1 METVFKDWTI
11 DKCVGEGAFGK
22 VYRIIREDFG
32 HTYEAALKVIE
43 VPQAQSEVDAV
54 RNDGMSE
61 QNVTEY
67 FRSVV
72 EDIVDE
78 FALMSRLKG
87 NSNIVSYEDHSVV
100 PKKDGFGW
108 DIYIRMELLT
118 PLFTHIREHKMTVRD
133 VIQLGIDICHALE
146 VCQKYNI
153 IHRDIKPENIFV
165 SDIGTYKLGDFG
177 IARQLEKTSSGL
189 SKKGTFTYMAPEVYK
204 GLEYNST
211 VDIYSLGIVLYRFLN
226 GNRSPFMPPAPQPIR
241 YSDKERANI
250 MRISGQRMP
259 KPENAD
265 GRLAEIVLKA
275 CAYNPSERY
284 ESAASMRQALEEI
297 LYSDSERK
305 WIYPKGDMLKTEK
318 EDYILDVTNHGQ
330 REFVK
335 TEEEPKEGT
344 VFLFSGSEK
353 KADMLSKDMTDSK
366 KATEH
371 QQIVDKPIVE
381 EEPAAG
387 KKKIF
392 TDGAEPKN
400 VLQDRKEAE
409 RVPDGRE
416 GQSKERAF
424 TRVTGNVKENSSAE
438 KSAKEKKKFLWF
450 IFPAAGVALIAVV
463 VMVVAISG
471 NNSLKQENRKPE
483 ESTNITE
490 TMAAGKKK
498 EKEKETVQP
507 TPEEE
512 QTIFVPDFTDLSQAE
527 AEKRA
532 EEYRLTVNAA
542 KEYSDSVKEG
552 NVISQ
557 EPEKD
562 SEVTLGSSI
571 SLIISRGAEKISVPK
586 VAGKSLD
593 SAKKILKK
601 KKLKYKTKKEY
612 SSHTAAGNVMKQDV
626 KAGKKVEKGTV
637 VVLTVSRGKKPVP
650 VAPVPAAPVPTAA
663 PHQDYQPQ
671 TPVATKKPTVTRKP
685 TVTKKPVPA
694 QKPKPKEDDYSDWS
708 LVN

>member
-1 METVFKDWTI
+1 METVFKDWTV

-22 VYRIIREDFG
+22 VYRITREDFG
-32 HTYEAALKVIE
+32 HIYEAALKVIE

-108 DIYIRMELLT
+108 NIYIRMELLT

-259 KPENAD
+259 KPKNAD

-284 ESAASMRQALEEI
+284 ESAASMRQALEGI
-297 LYSDSERK
+297 LYSDSESRL
-305 WIYPKGDMLKTEK
+305 IYPKGDMLETKK
-318 EDYILDVTNHGQ
+318 EDYILDETNHGQ
-330 REFVK
+330 KKTAK

-344 VFLFSGSEK
+344 VFLFSNSEK
-353 KADMLSKDMTDSK
+353 KPDNLSENMEDGEKQ
-366 KATEH
+366 TEH
-371 QQIVDKPIVE
+371 QQILDKGVAKGEAFEGKGKALTDEVKPKNVPQE
-381 EEPAAG
+381 RAAAENTYAGKAGQAAG
-387 KKKIF
+387 K
-392 TDGAEPKN
+392 N
-400 VLQDRKEAE
+400 VAEAE
-409 RVPDGRE
+409 
-416 GQSKERAF
+416 AIA
-424 TRVTGNVKENSSAE
+424 ENNFVAN
-438 KSAKEKKKFLWF
+438 AGKEKKKFLQF
-450 IFPAAGVALIAVV
+450 VFPAAGVALIAIAIIA
-463 VMVVAISG
+463 VAMSG
-471 NNSLKQENRKPE
+471 GNSSKQENRK
-483 ESTNITE
+483 SGKAANVME
-490 TMAAGKKK
+490 TAAADK
-498 EKEKETVQP
+498 EKEKEQP

-512 QTIFVPDFTDLSQAE
+512 QTIFVPDFSDLSLAE

-532 EEYRLTVNAA
+532 EEYRLIVNTV
-542 KEYSDSVKEG
+542 KKYSDTVKKG

-557 EPEKD
+557 EPKKD
-562 SEVTLGSSI
+562 SEVALGSSI
-571 SLIISRGAEKISVPK
+571 TLTISRGAEKISVPK
-586 VAGKSLD
+586 VTGKSL
-593 SAKKILKK
+593 SNAKDVLKK
-601 KKLKYKTKKEY
+601 KNLKYKTKKEY
-612 SSHTAAGNVMKQDV
+612 SSNIAAGNVMKQSV
-626 KAGKKVEKGTV
+626 KAGKKVDKGTV
-637 VVLTVSRGKKPVP
+637 ITLTVSKGRKP
-650 VAPVPAAPVPTAA
+650 APAAPVPTPYRA
-663 PHQDYQPQ
+663 PSSNYQPQ
-671 TPVATKKPTVTRKP
+671 APVATKRPA
-685 TVTKKPVPA
+685 VTKKPAPA
-694 QKPKPKEDDYSDWS
+694 PKPKEDDYSDWN

>member
-1 METVFKDWTI
+1 METVFKDWTV

-22 VYRIIREDFG
+22 VYRITREDFG
-32 HTYEAALKVIE
+32 HIYEAALKVIE

-259 KPENAD
+259 KPKNAD

-284 ESAASMRQALEEI
+284 ESAASMRQALEGI
-297 LYSDSERK
+297 LYSDSESRL
-305 WIYPKGDMLKTEK
+305 IYPKGDMLETKK
-318 EDYILDVTNHGQ
+318 EDYILDETNHGQ
-330 REFVK
+330 KKTAK

-344 VFLFSGSEK
+344 VFLFSNSEK
-353 KADMLSKDMTDSK
+353 KSDNLSENMADGEKQTENQQVFDKDVVKGEVFEGKALTDEVK
-366 KATEH
+366 LKNVPQERVAAENTY
-371 QQIVDKPIVE
+371 
-381 EEPAAG
+381 AG
-387 KKKIF
+387 K
-392 TDGAEPKN
+392 TGQAMGKN
-400 VLQDRKEAE
+400 VAEAE
-409 RVPDGRE
+409 
-416 GQSKERAF
+416 AIA
-424 TRVTGNVKENSSAE
+424 GNNSVAN
-438 KSAKEKKKFLWF
+438 AGKEKKKYLQFV
-450 IFPAAGVALIAVV
+450 FPAAGVALIAIVIIA
-463 VMVVAISG
+463 VAMSG
-471 NNSLKQENRKPE
+471 GNSSKQENGKSGRAA
-483 ESTNITE
+483 NIAE
-490 TMAAGKKK
+490 TAAAGK
-498 EKEKETVQP
+498 EKEKEKEQP

-512 QTIFVPDFTDLSQAE
+512 QTIFVPDFSDLSLAE

-532 EEYRLTVNAA
+532 EEYRLIVNTA
-542 KEYSDSVKEG
+542 KKYSDTVKKG

-562 SEVTLGSSI
+562 SEVALGSSI
-571 SLIISRGAEKISVPK
+571 TLTISSGAEKISVPK
-586 VAGKSLD
+586 VTGKSLSD
-593 SAKKILKK
+593 AKNVLKK
-601 KKLKYKTKKEY
+601 KNLKYKTKKEY
-612 SSHTAAGNVMKQDV
+612 SSNTAAGNVMKQSV
-626 KAGKKVEKGTV
+626 EAGKKVDKGTV
-637 VVLTVSRGKKPVP
+637 ITLTVSKGRKP
-650 VAPVPAAPVPTAA
+650 APATPVPTPYRA
-663 PHQDYQPQ
+663 PSSNYQPQ
-671 TPVATKKPTVTRKP
+671 APVATKRPA
-685 TVTKKPVPA
+685 VTKKPAPA
-694 QKPKPKEDDYSDWS
+694 SKPKPKEDDYSDWN

>member
-1 METVFKDWTI
+1 METVFKDWTV

-22 VYRIIREDFG
+22 VYRITREDFG
-32 HTYEAALKVIE
+32 HIYEAALKVIE

-226 GNRSPFMPPAPQPIR
+226 GNRSPFMPPAPEPIR

-259 KPENAD
+259 KPKNAD

-284 ESAASMRQALEEI
+284 ESAASMRQALEGI
-297 LYSDSERK
+297 LYSDSESRL
-305 WIYPKGDMLKTEK
+305 IYPKGDMLETKK
-318 EDYILDVTNHGQ
+318 EDYILDETNHGQ
-330 REFVK
+330 KKTAK

-344 VFLFSGSEK
+344 VFLFPNSEK
-353 KADMLSKDMTDSK
+353 KPDILSENMVDGENP
-366 KATEH
+366 AEN
-371 QQIVDKPIVE
+371 QQIFDKDVAKGETVE
-381 EEPAAG
+381 EKGRALTDEAKSKNVPQERAVAENAYAG
-387 KKKIF
+387 KAGQTAGKN
-392 TDGAEPKN
+392 TVGAA
-400 VLQDRKEAE
+400 EAIAE
-409 RVPDGRE
+409 NN
-416 GQSKERAF
+416 STAK
-424 TRVTGNVKENSSAE
+424 TG
-438 KSAKEKKKFLWF
+438 KEKKKFLPVV
-450 IFPAAGVALIAVV
+450 FPIAGVALIAVV
-463 VMVVAISG
+463 IIAVAMSG
-471 NNSLKQENRKPE
+471 GNSSKQENGK
-483 ESTNITE
+483 SGKAANVME
-490 TMAAGKKK
+490 TAVADRGKEKKK
-498 EKEKETVQP
+498 EQLTS
-507 TPEEE
+507 EEE
-512 QTIFVPDFTDLSQAE
+512 QTIFVPDFSDLSLAE

-532 EEYRLTVNAA
+532 EEYRLIVKTA
-542 KEYSDSVKEG
+542 KKYSDTVKKG

-562 SEVTLGSSI
+562 SEVALGSSI
-571 SLIISRGAEKISVPK
+571 SLTISRGAEKISVPK
-586 VAGKSLD
+586 VTGKSL
-593 SAKKILKK
+593 SNAKDILKK
-601 KKLKYKTKKEY
+601 KNLKYKTKKEY
-612 SSHTAAGNVMKQDV
+612 SSSTAAGNVMKQSV
-626 KAGKKVEKGTV
+626 EAGKKVDKGTV
-637 VVLTVSRGKKPVP
+637 ITLTVSKGRKP
-650 VAPVPAAPVPTAA
+650 APATPVPT
-663 PHQDYQPQ
+663 PYRDTSSNYQPQ
-671 TPVATKKPTVTRKP
+671 APVATKRP
-685 TVTKKPVPA
+685 TVTKKPVSKPKP
-694 QKPKPKEDDYSDWS
+694 KPKPKEDDYSDWN

>member
-1 METVFKDWTI
+1 MEAVFKDWTI

-22 VYRIIREDFG
+22 VYRITREDFG

-241 YSDKERANI
+241 YSDKEKANI

-259 KPENAD
+259 KPANAD

-284 ESAASMRQALEEI
+284 ESAASMRQALEGI
-297 LYSDSERK
+297 LYSDSESRL
-305 WIYPKGDMLKTEK
+305 IYPKGDMLETKKEEYVLDETNRGLKGAVKEEK
-318 EDYILDVTNHGQ
+318 EL
-330 REFVK
+330 
-335 TEEEPKEGT
+335 KEGT
-344 VFLFSGSEK
+344 VFLFSNTGKKTDMFQEDRADGKKTAENPEKFEKSIAEK
-353 KADMLSKDMTDSK
+353 KTAGKEPS
-366 KATEH
+366 
-371 QQIVDKPIVE
+371 E
-381 EEPAAG
+381 EERQEIKKVSVEKTEPELEKRTVTKPEQEKITITKPGNAPEKSSVTESD
-387 KKKIF
+387 KKKL
-392 TDGAEPKN
+392 P
-400 VLQDRKEAE
+400 
-409 RVPDGRE
+409 
-416 GQSKERAF
+416 
-424 TRVTGNVKENSSAE
+424 
-438 KSAKEKKKFLWF
+438 FL
-450 IFPAAGVALIAVV
+450 IFPAAGAALIAIVILVV
-463 VMVVAISG
+463 VMSG
-471 NNSLKQENRKPE
+471 KNPSKQGNGQD
-483 ESTNITE
+483 
-490 TMAAGKKK
+490 GKKAVETVASGK
-498 EKEKETVQP
+498 VKKQAEEEKEQP
-507 TPEEE
+507 TPEKE
-512 QTIFVPDFTDLSQAE
+512 QTVFVPDFADLSLAE

-532 EEYRLTVNAA
+532 EEYRLTVEVA
-542 KEYSDSVKEG
+542 KKYSDTVKAG
-552 NVISQ
+552 NVMKQS
-557 EPEKD
+557 PEKD
-562 SEVTLGSSI
+562 SEVVLGSNI
-571 SLIISRGAEKISVPK
+571 SLTVSKGAEKISVPK
-586 VAGKSLD
+586 VTGKSL
-593 SAKKILKK
+593 SKAKEILKK

-612 SSHTAAGNVMKQDV
+612 SSYTAAGNIMKQSV

-637 VVLTVSRGKKPVP
+637 VVLTVSKGKKPAP
-650 VAPVPAAPVPTAA
+650 KAPVPAATPYSTP
-663 PHQDYQPQ
+663 YQP
-671 TPVATKKPTVTRKP
+671 PKPAATKKPSVP
-685 TVTKKPVPA
+685 KPVPT
-694 QKPKPKEDDYSDWS
+694 QKPKPKPKEDDYSDWN

>member
-22 VYRIIREDFG
+22 VYRITREDFG

-43 VPQAQSEVDAV
+43 VPQTQSEVDAV

-108 DIYIRMELLT
+108 DIYIRMELLI
-118 PLFTHIREHKMTVRD
+118 PLFTHVRQNKLTVRD
-133 VIQLGIDICHALE
+133 VIQIGIDICHALE
-146 VCQKYNI
+146 ICQKYNI

-226 GNRSPFMPPAPQPIR
+226 ENRSPFMPPAPLPIH
-241 YSDKERANI
+241 YSDKEKANI

-259 KPENAD
+259 KPKNAD

-284 ESAASMRQALEEI
+284 ESAASMRQALEGI
-297 LYSDSERK
+297 FYSDSESRL
-305 WIYPKGDMLKTEK
+305 IYPKGDMLETKK
-318 EDYILDVTNHGQ
+318 ADYILDETGHGQ
-330 REFVK
+330 NKNVM

-344 VFLFSGSEK
+344 VFLFSNNDK
-353 KADMLSKDMTDSK
+353 KTDTSLKDITDSK
-366 KATEH
+366 KLFENQNILDEGAAN
-371 QQIVDKPIVE
+371 E
-381 EEPAAG
+381 ESVTSMG
-387 KKKIF
+387 K
-392 TDGAEPKN
+392 
-400 VLQDRKEAE
+400 V
-409 RVPDGRE
+409 
-416 GQSKERAF
+416 
-424 TRVTGNVKENSSAE
+424 
-438 KSAKEKKKFLWF
+438 SAKEIKDTLSEGIKAENTFAGSTDQTAGKNFAETAGNAIGKEKRKLPLF
-450 IFPAAGVALIAVV
+450 IFSAAGAALIAVV
-463 VMVVAISG
+463 IVVVAISG
-471 NNSLKQENRKPE
+471 SNASKQEKGKSKN
-483 ESTNITE
+483 TADIVE
-490 TMAAGKKK
+490 TVTAGNKK
-498 EKEKETVQP
+498 EREQPTP

-512 QTIFVPDFTDLSQAE
+512 QTIFVPDFADLTEKE

-532 EEYRLTVNAA
+532 EEYRLKIDTTT
-542 KEYSDSVKEG
+542 KYSDTVKKG
-552 NVISQ
+552 NVIGQ
-557 EPEKD
+557 EPERD
-562 SEVTLGSSI
+562 SEVALGSSI
-571 SLIISRGAEKISVPK
+571 SLIISKGAEKISVPK
-586 VAGKSLD
+586 VTGKSLS
-593 SAKKILKK
+593 SAKEILKK
-601 KKLKYKTKKEY
+601 KKFKYKTKKEY
-612 SSHTAAGNVMKQDV
+612 SNYTAAGNVMEQSV
-626 KAGKKVEKGTV
+626 KAGKKVKKGTV
-637 VVLTVSRGKKPVP
+637 IVLTVSKGKKPTLA
-650 VAPVPAAPVPTAA
+650 APAPAATPYKDTSSN
-663 PHQDYQPQ
+663 YQPQ
-671 TPVATKKPTVTRKP
+671 APVATKKPV
-685 TVTKKPVPA
+685 VTKKPAPA
-694 QKPKPKEDDYSDWS
+694 QKPKEEDYSDWD